1 MEVLPMYD
9 HISIAVPV
17 DGLWTKTDIDVTAK
31 EMGFKNRNQFIIAA
45 IDMMMGYADDP
56 TQSLPKCF
64 DGDAE
69 DDVFMLSSSA
79 KILRIIRYLQDNSAE
94 VDGQTIIRDVLDIAY
109 GDR

>member
-1 MEVLPMYD
+1 MYD
-9 HISIAVPV
+9 YISIAVPV
-17 DGLWTKTDIDVTAK
+17 DGLWTKADIDVTAK

-45 IDMMMGYADDP
+45 IDTMMGYADDP
-56 TQSLPKCF
+56 TQVLTEYF

-69 DDVFMLSSSA
+69 DDALMLSSSA